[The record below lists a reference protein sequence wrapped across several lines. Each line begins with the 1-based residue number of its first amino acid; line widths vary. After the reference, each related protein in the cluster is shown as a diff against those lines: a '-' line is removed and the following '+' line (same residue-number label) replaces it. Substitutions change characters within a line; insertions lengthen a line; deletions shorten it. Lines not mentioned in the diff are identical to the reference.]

1 MRFQPTGFRE
11 QVSDRMGKTILVI
24 DDNKDGRAILKDL
37 FASVGYVAVTA
48 KDGVQA
54 LRKMKEV
61 VPALMVLDLRMPEMD
76 GWTFEKTLRKHP
88 ALVQIPLVVVTAC
101 LPEEIGDSIRY
112 DALFHK
118 PYRPDSLLAKV
129 EELISRGPKRLSL
142 IKKS

>member
-1 MRFQPTGFRE
+1 MHFRSAGFRE
-11 QVSDRMGKTILVI
+11 EVSDQMGKTILVI

-37 FASVGYVAVTA
+37 FASAGYVSVTA
-48 KDGVQA
+48 KNGVQA

-76 GWTFEKTLRKHP
+76 GWTFEKAVRKHP

-101 LPEEIGDSIRY
+101 LPEEIGDTLRY

-118 PYRPDSLLAKV
+118 PYRPDALLAKV
-129 EELISRGPKRLSL
+129 QELMARGPKRLSL
-142 IKKS
+142 IKKG